1 MKPRNFVYDL
11 IEDSNIVPKPDIK
24 VILTDYVDSVGH
36 KGDLVSVPPHSA
48 YKNLLLPG
56 LAVYDNPENRKKYDT
71 DTKSQEIRRSP
82 FVQRTINVFQRRLV
96 SVTVNKTNSWTLEPW
111 HVRISMR
118 KAALYVKDDAQIR
131 LPKEPIC
138 GPDPA
143 KEGKEFFV
151 AVMINGEVEAH
162 VRCRIH
168 HYTSDPKERAPYVS
182 EHWKQPAELLFPNDP
197 EQLELLAAFGVES
210 LTDIPVAKTNA

>member
-1 MKPRNFVYDL
+1 M

-24 VILTDYVDSVGH
+24 VILTDYVDNVGY
-36 KGDLVSVPPHSA
+36 KGDLVSVRPHFA
-48 YKNLLLPG
+48 YRNLILPG

-71 DTKSQEIRRSP
+71 DTKLQEERRSP
-82 FVQRTINVFQRRLV
+82 FVQRTINVFKLRLV
-96 SVTVNKTNSWTLEPW
+96 YVTVNKYNSWTLEPW
-111 HVRISMR
+111 HVRLSLR
-118 KAALYVKDDAQIR
+118 KASFYVKNDAQIR

-151 AVMINGEVEAH
+151 AVMVNGEVEAH

-168 HYTSDPKERAPYVS
+168 HYTSDPKDRKPHVF

-197 EQLELLAAFGVES
+197 EQLEILAAFGVES
-210 LTDIPVAKTNA
+210 LSVAKTDA